1 MILEESLVITQE
13 EIDAIRSV
21 QYKLNKTAVNAGWY
35 KTPRE
40 DGTRIALI
48 HSEISEALEY
58 VRKGGNDS
66 HLTNRPGVEVELADA
81 IIRILDF
88 AGNAGLDVGGA
99 IHEKNEYNKNRAD
112 HKLEN
117 RAVAGGKKF

>member
-1 MILEESLVITQE
+1 MEENLVITQE

-58 VRKGGNDS
+58 VRKGGNDD
-66 HLTNRPGVEVELADA
+66 HLPDRLGVEVELADA

-99 IHEKNEYNKNRAD
+99 IHAKNEYNKNRAD

-117 RAVAGGKKF
+117 RLKEGGKAF